1 MAILT
6 ISHRVLVAVGI
17 AVSLSGCV
25 DPARRAADQRFAD
38 AASRLPPADR
48 AECELVTRMRSH
60 SGDDGFFDEL
70 VKDDKVHTLCLKTK
84 LYRAG
89 YVER

>member
-1 MAILT
+1 MATRTLPIILA
-6 ISHRVLVAVGI
+6 VVVA
-17 AVSLSGCV
+17 ASLGGCV
-25 DPARRAADQRFAD
+25 DPAKRAADQRFVN
-38 AASRLPPADR
+38 AASRLPPADL

-60 SGDDGFFDEL
+60 ARDDGFFDEL

-89 YVER
+89 YVD